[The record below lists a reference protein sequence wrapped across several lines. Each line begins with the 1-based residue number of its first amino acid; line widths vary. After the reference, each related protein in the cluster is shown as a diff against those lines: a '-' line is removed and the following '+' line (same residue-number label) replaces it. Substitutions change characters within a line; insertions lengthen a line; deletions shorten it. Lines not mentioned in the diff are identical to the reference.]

1 MSGIDEISDT
11 DIAIVGMAGHFPGAP
26 DVDQLWQRVAAGD
39 DCLTDLSLDD
49 LEAEGVPRSDATA
62 SNYVRRSGVLREVE
76 YFDPGFFGIGPR
88 DAAIM
93 DPQHRHFMECAW
105 EALEA
110 AGVVPERFDG
120 AIGVFAGCGMNTYL
134 LNNLLADPDLLRRLG
149 WFLLRHTGNDKD
161 FLATTVSYRL
171 DLRGPSI
178 NVQTACS
185 TSLVAV
191 HLAVQSLLAIE
202 CDVALAGGV
211 TIEAPHRVGYH
222 YQEGEILSP
231 DGRCRAFDLAS
242 AGTVLTSGAGAVVLR
257 RLTDAWDDGDPIL
270 AVIKGSAVNNDGA
283 RKVSYLAPSVDGHAD
298 VVKEALA
305 VAGVGARDLQLVE
318 AHGTGTPVG
327 DPIEVAALTEAFRAS
342 TDDTGFCRLVSTK
355 PNIGHLDTAA
365 GVASLI
371 KVVQSMR
378 HQTLPPIANFTGP
391 SPLLDLAATPFLLSG
406 DASEWPGDRVRRAGI
421 SSLGVGGTNAH
432 VVVEEAPQRDAL
444 PASAPEQVLALSGRD
459 DQAVADAAEKLAAHL
474 EAHPEIDLGD
484 VAFTLATRR
493 RHHSVRRVVAAT
505 DRAHAVDQ
513 LRRIDRGRSFQQHS
527 SETAPEVAFL
537 FPGGGSQ
544 YTSMAAGLDHR
555 FSVFHD
561 VMSDGRRKVR
571 ELSGID
577 LAPFLAA
584 DSELDGLDAPT
595 VALPSVFLTSLAL
608 ARQWMAWGVQ
618 PSSYIGHSLGEYVAA
633 HLAGVLSFD
642 DAIQL
647 VVTRAGLMER
657 VGGPGAA
664 MLVVPLD
671 EAAARELLTDN
682 VSLAVVNTAEE
693 CVLAGRA
700 DDITLIEKQLL
711 DRGEQ
716 GTLIPL
722 AAAAHSLLLDPVLD
736 EFRSV
741 VERTTLSAPTTRY
754 MSNLSGTW
762 ITAEQAT
769 DPGYWVSHLRNTVRY
784 ADNLNVALADAPTV
798 TVELGPGQSLS
809 SYARRSAHSP
819 VAAIAALRHPRQQV
833 DDTAYT
839 LNAFASQWAAGV
851 PVQLDTLIGSDRRAL
866 TLPTYAFQRQRY
878 WIDPPARSAALL
890 AHAGTSQGVAV
901 AERQGQHDVALV
913 RYEKPSQ
920 MWWQPVW
927 EPAASL
933 GDTPPRARR
942 WWVVGTDGDPL
953 HEALCA
959 ALTTRGFEIHRA
971 HAPLLADSFD
981 LADHDGVLIVGDE
994 LSDPLDVDHAVS
1006 TWLGVGLDAV
1016 RALGGAATLGHRLAF
1031 VSRGAFGLDAA
1042 ATRPVDALALGAA
1055 AVAPHEYP
1063 DLDTVLIDIV
1073 TGADE
1078 TVILES
1084 TIDALVDELGRGSN
1098 RVVALRD
1105 GQRLVPVERKFD
1117 QADDLDD
1124 ASSVVPGGTY
1134 LVTGGL
1140 GAIGHTL
1147 AAHLAKVGANLVVV
1161 TSSPLPSGDARD
1173 EWIRSHGPMEATSQR
1188 LRRLAELEAMG
1199 GGVEVVVADLARPAG
1214 IAAALDHAVATFG
1227 RIDGAVHAAGTLCDR
1242 LIGLVEPRDIEE
1254 VIGVKARGAVTL
1266 TSELQQRGASL
1277 LVLIS
1282 STSTALTP
1290 AGQVAYVAANAVLD
1304 SLAGAHDHLRVVT
1317 LNYGVWS
1324 DIGMAERASRRE
1336 RLGLGDGEPLVH
1348 PVFEERTT
1356 HDDGAV
1362 DVFGHLVAGQW
1373 LLDEH
1378 RTVDGQAILPGT
1390 GHLELLLAASELAG
1404 VASAPVTLR
1413 SVTIHEVLA
1422 VPDDGSVAIRARVA
1436 NGLGQRVIELESDG
1450 GASIGWVLHSSAV
1463 VDSEPSPAAP
1473 EAPTDQLAMAPADP
1487 LAGQRDRLRLG
1498 GRWQPEATAAFG
1510 EASVRADL
1518 SLQAAVPTDAGL
1530 WRAHP
1535 AIIDAATG
1543 LGAQLIRAAS
1553 PTDDL
1558 FVPISYDR
1566 VTLFAPVPLSVRV
1579 IVTRRDEAEGR
1590 TPHID
1595 VQVFDHESRCV
1606 MVIDGLQLWPVAAD
1620 APLGVRTTDAA
1631 ATGSIHG
1638 LAQLAEGLGIRR
1650 EEGVALLEQLLASDA
1665 PRLIAS
1671 SVDLDQLRTVDSVAT
1686 PASVDDTAKAV
1697 ATGATPLE
1705 RIGAIWEELLGVS
1718 GVGADDNFFD
1728 LGGHSLIAIR
1738 LMSRLQRE
1746 LGVRLQLTDIF
1757 EAPSL
1762 GALAEMVAPLMPAT
1776 EVVAADGSSA
1786 GRPAVDDSE
1795 RVHRSLVQISS
1806 GGNGSPLFIVH
1817 GAGGN
1822 VLFLWSL
1829 ARALSG
1835 ARAVYGFQ
1843 AAGVDSRDMP
1853 DGSIEAMATRYV
1865 TELRAAHSGPYLLGG
1880 YSGGGLVALEMAKQ
1894 LRELG
1899 DEVTHVFLF
1908 DSVPPGCTS
1917 PGRRARAA
1925 NLVANV
1931 RRLGARSVRPYVRA
1945 NLKRWYRT
1953 LLGRQG
1959 SVTAGNMQQ
1968 NRELGHEEV
1977 EGYVNLFFYFSATAE
1992 RYQPSRYDVDVTV
2005 LKASEVWPVQPYDYY
2020 WTPYVTGDL
2029 QVRSVPGSHHSMFYQ
2044 ELVPRLAAVVQ
2055 ARLAEIESQS
2065 GPPA

>member
-1 MSGIDEISDT
+1 MSGLHEISDS

-26 DVDQLWQRVAAGD
+26 DVDQLWHRVVAGD
-39 DCLTDLSLDD
+39 DCLTDLSLAD
-49 LEAEGVPRSDATA
+49 LDAEGVSPSDT
-62 SNYVRRSGVLREVE
+62 SSPSYVRRSGVLREVE

-161 FLATTVSYRL
+161 FLATTLSYRL

-191 HLAVQSLLAIE
+191 HLAVQSLLSLE

-231 DGRCRAFDLAS
+231 DGHCRAFDLAS

-378 HQTLPPIANFTGP
+378 HRTLPPIANFTGP
-391 SPLLDLAATPFLLSG
+391 SPLLDLETTPFLLSG
-406 DASEWPGDRVRRAGI
+406 TAAEWPGDRVRRAGI

-432 VVVEEAPQRDAL
+432 VVIEEAPQREAL
-444 PASAPEQVLALSGRD
+444 TASAPEQVLALSGRD
-459 DQAVADAAEKLAAHL
+459 DQAVTDAAEKLAAHL
-474 EAHPEIDLGD
+474 EAHPELDLGD

-493 RHHSVRRVVAAT
+493 RHHAVRRVVAAT
-505 DRAHAVDQ
+505 DREHAIDQ
-513 LRRIDRGRSFQQHS
+513 LRRVDRGRSFQHHS
-527 SETAPEVAFL
+527 VDVAPEVAFL

-544 YTSMAAGLDHR
+544 YPGMAAALDHR

-571 ELSGID
+571 NLSGID
-577 LAPFLAA
+577 LAPFLATG
-584 DSELDGLDAPT
+584 SQIDGMDAPT

-608 ARQWMAWGVQ
+608 ARQWMAWGVT

-642 DAIQL
+642 DALEL
-647 VVTRAGLMER
+647 VVARAALMER

-682 VSLAVVNTAEE
+682 VSLAVVNTADE
-693 CVLAGRA
+693 CVLAGRS

-711 DRGEQ
+711 DGGEQ

-736 EFRSV
+736 EFRRV
-741 VERTTLSAPTTRY
+741 VEGTTLSVPTARY
-754 MSNLSGTW
+754 MSNLTGTW
-762 ITAEQAT
+762 ITPEQAT

-784 ADNLNVALADAPTV
+784 ADNLRVALADTPTI

-809 SYARRSAHSP
+809 SYARRCTHAP
-819 VAAIAALRHPRQQV
+819 ITAIAALRHPRQQV
-833 DDTAYT
+833 DDSAYT

-851 PVQLDTLIGSDRRAL
+851 AVQLETLIGSERRVL

-878 WIDPPARSAALL
+878 WIDPPARAAGLL
-890 AHAGTSQGVAV
+890 AHNGPAQSTATGEHSGH
-901 AERQGQHDVALV
+901 HDVELV
-913 RYEKPSQ
+913 RFEKPSE

-927 EPAASL
+927 EPATPL
-933 GDTPPRARR
+933 GDTPARARR

-953 HEALCA
+953 HEAVCT

-971 HAPLLADSFD
+971 HPPLLADSMT
-981 LADHDGVLIVGDE
+981 LVDHDGVLLVGDQ
-994 LSDPLDVDHAVS
+994 LSEPLDVDHAVG
-1006 TWLGVGLDAV
+1006 TWLGVGLDVV
-1016 RALGGAATLGHRLAF
+1016 RTLGGAATLGHRLAF
-1031 VSRGAFGLDAA
+1031 VSRGAFGLNAA
-1042 ATRPVDALALGAA
+1042 ATRPVDALALGIA

-1063 DLDTVLIDIV
+1063 DLDTVLIDVIAEGDTFDDATV
-1073 TGADE
+1073 DE
-1078 TVILES
+1078 
-1084 TIDALVDELGRGSN
+1084 LVDELGRGSN
-1098 RVVALRD
+1098 RVVALRE

-1117 QADDLDD
+1117 PVDGLD
-1124 ASSVVPGGTY
+1124 ATSPLVTGGTY

-1147 AAHLAKVGANLVVV
+1147 ASHLSSVGANVVVV
-1161 TSSPLPSGDARD
+1161 TSSELPTRD
-1173 EWIRSHGPMEATSQR
+1173 NREEWIRTHGPMDATSQR

-1199 GGVEVVVADLARPAG
+1199 GGVEVVVADLAQPAG
-1214 IAAALDHAVATFG
+1214 IVAALDHAVAVFG

-1254 VIGVKARGAVTL
+1254 VIGVKARGAVAL
-1266 TSELQQRGASL
+1266 TTELQRRGATL

-1282 STSTALTP
+1282 STSTTLTP

-1304 SLAGAHDHLRVVT
+1304 SLAGAHDDLRVVT

-1324 DIGMAERASRRE
+1324 DIGMAERASQRD
-1336 RLGLGDGEPLVH
+1336 RLGLGEGEPIVH

-1356 HDDGAV
+1356 RDDGTV
-1362 DVFGHLVAGQW
+1362 DVVGHLASSHW

-1390 GHLELLLAASELAG
+1390 GHLELLLAASELSGA
-1404 VASAPVTLR
+1404 ASVPVTLR
-1413 SVTIHEVLA
+1413 SVTIHEALA
-1422 VPDDGSVAIRARVA
+1422 VPDASSRAIRAKVA
-1436 NGLGQRVIELESDG
+1436 AGAGQRVIEIESDG
-1450 GASIGWVLHSSAV
+1450 GPTVGWVLNSSAV
-1463 VDSEPSPAAP
+1463 IDDDTPTPAP
-1473 EAPTDQLAMAPADP
+1473 EDPRDAPEMLAIDP
-1487 LAGQRDRLRLG
+1487 LAGQRDRLLLG
-1498 GRWQPEATAAFG
+1498 SRWQPDSTAAFVG
-1510 EASVRADL
+1510 AEVLAEL
-1518 SLQAAVPTDAGL
+1518 SLETVAPSDVGL

-1543 LGAQLIRAAS
+1543 LASQLLRAAS

-1566 VTLFAPVPLSVRV
+1566 VTLFEPVPLSVRV
-1579 IVTRRDEAEGR
+1579 VVTRRDEAEGR
-1590 TPHID
+1590 TPHVD
-1595 VQVFDHESRCV
+1595 VQVFSADGSCV
-1606 MVIDGLQLWPVAAD
+1606 MVIDGLQLWPVAVD
-1620 APLGVRTTDAA
+1620 APLGVRETAA
-1631 ATGSIHG
+1631 GGAGHIHT

-1650 EEGVALLEQLLASDA
+1650 EEGIALVQQLLASGA

-1671 SVDLDQLRTVDSVAT
+1671 SVDLDQLRTVDTVNT
-1686 PASVDDTAKAV
+1686 PPAPDEASKAV
-1697 ATGATPLE
+1697 SATATPLE
-1705 RIGAIWEELLGVS
+1705 RIGAIWEELLGVN
-1718 GVGADDNFFD
+1718 GVGPSDNFFD

-1762 GALAEMVAPLMPAT
+1762 GALAALVEPLMPVVESAAT
-1776 EVVAADGSSA
+1776 DTGHVARAA
-1786 GRPAVDDSE
+1786 GEGAAH
-1795 RVHRSLVQISS
+1795 VHRSLVQISS
-1806 GGNGSPLFIVH
+1806 GGDGSPLFIVH

-1835 ARAVYGFQ
+1835 NRSVYGFQ
-1843 AAGVDSRDMP
+1843 AAGVDARDMP
-1853 DGSIEAMATRYV
+1853 DGSVEAMATRYV
-1865 TELRAAHSGPYLLGG
+1865 AELRANHSGPYLLGG
-1880 YSGGGLVALEMAKQ
+1880 YSGGGLVTLEMARQ
-1894 LRELG
+1894 LVEAG
-1899 DEVTHVFLF
+1899 EHVKHVLLF
-1908 DSVPPGCTS
+1908 DSVPPGCTTPS
-1917 PGRRARAA
+1917 RRARTT
-1925 NLVANV
+1925 NLLHNT
-1931 RRLGARSVRPYVRA
+1931 RQLGFNAVKPFHRA
-1945 NLKRWYRT
+1945 NANRMYRT
-1953 LLGRQG
+1953 LRGRQA
-1959 SVTAGNMQQ
+1959 SIESGNSQQ
-1968 NRELGHEEV
+1968 NRELGHENV
-1977 EGYVNLFFYFSATAE
+1977 EGYVNLYFYFSATAE
-1992 RYQPSRYDVDVTV
+1992 RYQASTYDVDVTV
-2005 LKASEVWPVQPYDYY
+2005 FKAEEVWPIQPYDYY
-2020 WTPYVTGDL
+2020 WSRHVTGDL
-2029 QVRSVPGSHHSMFYQ
+2029 QVRSVPGNHHSMFYH
-2044 ELVPRLAAVVQ
+2044 ELVPQLAATVQ
-2055 ARLAEIESQS
+2055 ARLVEIETSAS
-2065 GPPA
+2065 PPS